1 MDENKVNVLPNTCY
15 PCYAKAIPVA
25 FDESLTYLEQVSRLL
40 YKINELIPIVNHN
53 SEVVSQIDANFTDIY
68 NQLETLKN
76 EINEINNYFPEFEES
91 VKEQV
96 AGMLKDQWSQV
107 LALINNYVAE
117 IYKYIDNY
125 NENFKNEIEKE
136 IEKIYDYIDEIK
148 IGKIEVYDPTTGKNG
163 YINDV
168 INNIYEML
176 RYNAIACI
184 EFDTSGITAKGF
196 DSLNMSALDFDTN
209 ARNYILRV
217 NQVLNPFTGD
227 YVSFQEMFNYLA
239 RFHMSGIT
247 CEKFDGLELTAE
259 EYDLKEITA
268 YQFDVA
274 NPLNV

>member
-1 MDENKVNVLPNTCY
+1 MNENKVNVLPNTCF

-53 SEVVSQIDANFTDIY
+53 SEVISKIDTNFTDIY
-68 NQLETLKN
+68 NRLDILTSD
-76 EINEINNYFPEFEES
+76 INEIKNYFPEFEDEI
-91 VKEQV
+91 KKIV
-96 AGMLKDQWSQV
+96 AGMLQDQYTQI
-107 LALINNYVAE
+107 LALINNYIAE
-117 IYKYIDNY
+117 IYKYIDN
-125 NENFKNEIEKE
+125 NEEVFRNEIEEE
-136 IEKIYDYIDEIK
+136 INKLYDYIDEIK

-176 RYNAIACI
+176 RYNAITCL
-184 EFDTSGITAKGF
+184 EFDTSGITAGGF

-209 ARNYILRV
+209 ARNYILRI

-239 RFHMSGIT
+239 RFHMTGIT
-247 CEKFDGLELTAE
+247 CEKFDSLELTAE